1 MRIVLCFSLELAVEP
16 WIEGLW
22 APLKDEVEHLYDS
35 EENNCDS
42 DASVILNGAANI
54 ETNDRSPIA
63 YGLDMNDKVDGDKI
77 TTGHD
82 SDITEGEKSST
93 IKLNPDIDCKD
104 LELTKKQNSKSE
116 IDNEITKNVPVE
128 TSSSQEQNS
137 NKTGT
142 KLTTTLDPQTNGVQ
156 NKEENPVELKKESD
170 TSNEQ
175 KNDVNVASL
184 TRSVPPLS
192 ESALNLPVLPP
203 AFIKMVLHSDQ
214 SIVSTNSKD

>member
-22 APLKDEVEHLYDS
+22 VPLKEEVEHLYDS

-128 TSSSQEQNS
+128 TSSSQGQNS
-137 NKTGT
+137 NKTDMT
-142 KLTTTLDPQTNGVQ
+142 KNITLATPLVGSNKKTFQSKGNETLNNKFQHVQEGIPCGRGRGAGIVGV
-156 NKEENPVELKKESD
+156 P
-170 TSNEQ
+170 
-175 KNDVNVASL
+175 
-184 TRSVPPLS
+184 
-192 ESALNLPVLPP
+192 
-203 AFIKMVLHSDQ
+203 MW
-214 SIVSTNSKD
+214 